1 LGRPVAEIRRTRGN
15 LRPMRGSITNIAA
28 LLYMN

>member
-1 LGRPVAEIRRTRGN
+1 MAEIRRAREN
-15 LRPMRGSITNIAA
+15 LRPARGSITNIAA